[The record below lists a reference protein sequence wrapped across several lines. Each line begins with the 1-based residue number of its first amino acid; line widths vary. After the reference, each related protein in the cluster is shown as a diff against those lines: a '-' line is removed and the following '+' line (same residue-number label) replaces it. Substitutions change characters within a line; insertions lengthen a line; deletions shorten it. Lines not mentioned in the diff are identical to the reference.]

1 MMAGKSKQT
10 LDGAPISF
18 AALRNAP
25 VLGQTQGLMSRIHV
39 IGGGL
44 AGLSA
49 AVTLSKAG
57 RAVSL
62 YEATAAGGG
71 RCRSYFDPEL
81 QIRID
86 NGNHLLLSGNTSAAA
101 YIDAIGARD
110 RFTGPKRPLFPFID
124 LKTGREWTIRPN
136 KGRIPWWLLFE
147 KRRVPKTTAGEH
159 LILRELGQEWDD
171 TTVAETMPHSSLYWL
186 FVEPLSVAA
195 LNTRPH
201 EGLACLLG
209 AVLRETMMK
218 GGRAC
223 IPRLPKEGLSEALI
237 DPAFETLRS
246 RGADIQ
252 FNRRITG
259 LAIQDDR
266 VVGLESNGGP
276 IAVAPDD
283 AVVLAVPPWI
293 AGELLPTLTVP
304 DAFESIL
311 NVHFKIEVEPVEDL
325 AEARFTGIINGLAE
339 WLFIRSDHVSVT
351 VSAANKVIDRPAG
364 DLAAAIWKNVV
375 KALGIGH
382 AVGPEPPPYRVI
394 KERRATF
401 AASAAQEERRPEAR
415 TDLANLVLAGDWTD
429 TRLPATI
436 EGAIRSGVTAA
447 NLILKPPAAPAGTNQ
462 RKKIAADVV
471 VR

>member
-1 MMAGKSKQT
+1 
-10 LDGAPISF
+10 
-18 AALRNAP
+18 
-25 VLGQTQGLMSRIHV
+25 MSRIHV
-39 IGGGL
+39 IGAGL

-49 AVTLSKAG
+49 AVTLTGAG
-57 RAVSL
+57 RQVSL
-62 YEATAAGGG
+62 YESTAAGGG
-71 RCRSYFDPEL
+71 RCRSFFDPEL
-81 QIRID
+81 GTRID
-86 NGNHLLLSGNTSAAA
+86 NGNHLLLSGNKSAFA

-110 RFTGPKRPLFPFID
+110 RFTGPKRPVFPFVD
-124 LKTGREWTIRPN
+124 LKTGREWTIRPSM
-136 KGRIPWWLLFE
+136 GRIPWWLLFE
-147 KRRVPKTTAGEH
+147 KRRVPKTSAGEH
-159 LILRELGQEWDD
+159 LVLRDLGREWDD
-171 TTVAETMPHSSLYWL
+171 TTVAETMPHNSLYWL

-201 EGLACLLG
+201 EALACLLG
-209 AVLRETMMK
+209 VVLRETMMK
-218 GGRAC
+218 GGKAAL
-223 IPRLPKEGLSEALI
+223 PRVPKEGLSEALV
-237 DPAFETLRS
+237 DPAIETLTK
-246 RGADIQ
+246 RGADIH
-252 FNRRITG
+252 FNRRVTG
-259 LAIQDDR
+259 LTIEDGR
-266 VVGLESNGGP
+266 VVELTTNGDSVVVGP
-276 IAVAPDD
+276 NDD
-283 AVVLAVPPWI
+283 VVLAVPPWI
-293 AGELLPTLTVP
+293 AGELLPDLTVP

-436 EGAIRSGVTAA
+436 EGAIRSGVTAFQT
-447 NLILKPPAAPAGTNQ
+447 LITAPKPEKPAR
-462 RKKIAADVV
+462 RKKGS
-471 VR
+471 VRRDG